1 MISKEL
7 ATILHDFIKDM
18 LGTFPEYKDK
28 LHPGLLALYSGHENA
43 ETEIMAVIDHCKQVY
58 PERFFDILYQKE
70 DIFSESIYFLPGID
84 FKEIWSSDITPKTRT
99 IIWKYLQLLLFSI
112 VSAQKGTE
120 SFGDT
125 AKLFEAI
132 DEEEFSKKLEE
143 TMDQMSSI
151 FNISGEAMDASSMPI
166 PDPAELQNHISS
178 LLDGDLGKLA
188 REIAEETANEMNSDI
203 GDATSVGDV
212 FKKLFRNPG
221 KLMGMVQKVG
231 TKLDSKLKSGEMKES
246 DLIKQASDLI
256 TKMNKM
262 PAMKQMNTMLGS
274 LGLPVGNGKINM
286 NAFQAHMERNLQSAK
301 TRERMQEKLQRRR
314 EEQQM
319 KAAMQAAMQTAVP
332 AVPAVPAI
340 PPTKKKRRRR
350 RKKKGKNKK

>member
-7 ATILHDFIKDM
+7 ATILHDFINDM
-18 LGTFPEYKDK
+18 LGTFPEYKNN
-28 LHPGLLALYSGHENA
+28 LHPGLLALYSGHKNA
-43 ETEIMAVIDHCKQVY
+43 ETAITEVVEHCNKVY

-70 DIFSESIYFLPGID
+70 DIFANSIYFLPGID
-84 FKEIWSSDITPKTRT
+84 FKVIWSADITSKTRT
-99 IIWKYLQLLLFSI
+99 IIWKYLQLILFSI

-151 FNISGEAMDASSMPI
+151 FNISGEAMDASSMSL
-166 PDPAELQNHISS
+166 PDPAELQNHITS

-188 REIAEETANEMNSDI
+188 REIAEETAHEMNTDM

-246 DLIKQASDLI
+246 DLIMQASDLI

-262 PAMKQMNTMLGS
+262 PAMKQMNTMLGG

-286 NAFQAHMERNLQSAK
+286 NAFQAHMERNLQAAK

-319 KAAMQAAMQTAVP
+319 KAMTPTAPAVP
-332 AVPAVPAI
+332 AVPAVPGI

>member
-7 ATILHDFIKDM
+7 ATILNDFIKDI
-18 LGTFPEYKDK
+18 LGTFPEYKDN
-28 LHPGLLALYSGHENA
+28 LQPGLLALYSGHENA
-43 ETEIMAVIDHCKQVY
+43 EDAISSVVEHCERVY

-70 DIFSESIYFLPGID
+70 EIFSESIYFLPGID
-84 FKEIWSSDITPKTRT
+84 FKEIWSEDITAKTRT
-99 IIWKYLQLLLFSI
+99 IIWKYLQLILFSI

-151 FNISGEAMDASSMPI
+151 FNISGETMDASNLPL

-188 REIAEETANEMNSDI
+188 REIAEETANEMNTNME
-203 GDATSVGDV
+203 DATSVGAV

-221 KLMGMVQKVG
+221 KLMGLVQKVG
-231 TKLDSKLKSGEMKES
+231 TKLDTKLKSGEMKES
-246 DLIKQASDLI
+246 DLIMQASDLI

-262 PAMKQMNTMLGS
+262 PAMKQMNSMLGG

-286 NAFQAHMERNLQSAK
+286 NAFQAHMERNLQAAK
-301 TRERMQEKLQRRR
+301 MRERMQQKLQRRR
-314 EEQQM
+314 DQQQM
-319 KAAMQAAMQTAVP
+319 QAAMQAAVAVAPTP
-332 AVPAVPAI
+332 AVP
-340 PPTKKKRRRR
+340 PPPPKKKKAPAAKEERQE
-350 RKKKGKNKK
+350 

>member
-18 LGTFPEYKDK
+18 LGTFPEYKDN
-28 LHPGLLALYSGHENA
+28 LHAGLLALYSGHENA
-43 ETEIMAVIDHCKQVY
+43 ETEITAVIEHCKQVY

-70 DIFSESIYFLPGID
+70 EIFSDSIYFLPGID
-84 FKEIWSSDITPKTRT
+84 FKEIWSADITPKTRT
-99 IIWKYLQLLLFSI
+99 IIWKYLQLILFSI

-151 FNISGEAMDASSMPI
+151 FNISGETMDATSMPL
-166 PDPAELQNHISS
+166 PDPGELQDHISS

-188 REIAEETANEMNSDI
+188 REIAEETANEMNTDM

-221 KLMGMVQKVG
+221 KLMGMVKKVG

-262 PAMKQMNTMLGS
+262 PAMKQMNTMLGG

-286 NAFQAHMERNLQSAK
+286 NAFQAHMERNLQAAK

-319 KAAMQAAMQTAVP
+319 KAAMQAAVP
-332 AVPAVPAI
+332 AAPAI

>member
-1 MISKEL
+1 MITKEL
-7 ATILHDFIKDM
+7 ATILHDFIKDI

-28 LHPGLLALYSGHENA
+28 LHPGLLALHSGHENA
-43 ETEIMAVIDHCKQVY
+43 ESVIKEVVDHCEQVY
-58 PERFFDILYQKE
+58 PERFIDILYQKSE
-70 DIFSESIYFLPGID
+70 IFTESIYFLPGID
-84 FKEIWSSDITPKTRT
+84 FKEIWSADISEKTRT
-99 IIWKYLQLLLFSI
+99 IIWKYLQLILFSI

-151 FNISGEAMDASSMPI
+151 FNISGEEMDISSNLPL

-188 REIAEETANEMNSDI
+188 REIAEETAEEMNTNME
-203 GDATSVGDV
+203 DATSVGDV

-221 KLMGMVQKVG
+221 KLMGLVQKVG
-231 TKLDSKLKSGEMKES
+231 SKLDTKLKSGEMKES
-246 DLIKQASDLI
+246 DLILQASDLI

-262 PAMKQMNTMLGS
+262 PAMKQMNSMLGG

-286 NAFQAHMERNLQSAK
+286 NAFQAHMERNLQAAK
-301 TRERMQEKLQRRR
+301 MRERMQQKLQRRR
-314 EEQQM
+314 EEAQM
-319 KAAMQAAMQTAVP
+319 KAAMQAATNSVVSAEAATPPVP
-332 AVPAVPAI
+332 P
-340 PPTKKKRRRR
+340 KKKKRR

>member
-7 ATILHDFIKDM
+7 ATILHDFIKDI
-18 LGTFPEYKDK
+18 LGTFPEYKDN

-43 ETEIMAVIDHCKQVY
+43 EDAISSVVEHCEQVY

-70 DIFSESIYFLPGID
+70 EIFSESICFLPGID
-84 FKEIWSSDITPKTRT
+84 FKAIWSADITSKTRT
-99 IIWKYLQLLLFSI
+99 IIWKYLQLILFSI

-151 FNISGEAMDASSMPI
+151 FNISGETMDASNLPL

-188 REIAEETANEMNSDI
+188 REIAEETANEMNTNME
-203 GDATSVGDV
+203 DATSVGDV

-221 KLMGMVQKVG
+221 KLMGLVQKVG
-231 TKLDSKLKSGEMKES
+231 TKLDTKLKSGEMKES
-246 DLIKQASDLI
+246 DLIMQASDLI

-262 PAMKQMNTMLGS
+262 PAMKQMNSMLGG

-286 NAFQAHMERNLQSAK
+286 NAFQAHMERNLQAAK
-301 TRERMQEKLQRRR
+301 MRERMQQKLQRRR
-314 EEQQM
+314 DKKQM
-319 KAAMQAAMQTAVP
+319 EAAMQAAVAVAPTP
-332 AVPAVPAI
+332 AVP
-340 PPTKKKRRRR
+340 PPPPKKKKRR